1 MRKLLPYLSVFFVLV
16 VGFSL
21 LVAPYAADA
30 KTTKRKLTKASARYA
45 YDLYNPRRHY
55 GDEKVAITDASS
67 RCNTPAMRAAHVKNL
82 DRAKLDGKPFGLTF
96 ESASTTE
103 TLSPVG
109 EAYKKY
115 LTGLDLAWEAMEEP
129 YCGFGAFGTTA
140 AKKSYTKSIDRIR
153 SRFLDVAKQAKAVV
167 TPKLEVAKD

>member
-1 MRKLLPYLSVFFVLV
+1 MRKLLPYLSVFSAIV

-21 LVAPYAADA
+21 LVVPHSADA
-30 KTTKRKLTKASARYA
+30 KTVTKKLTKTSARYA
-45 YDLYNPRRHY
+45 YDLYNPRRRY
-55 GDEKVAITDASS
+55 GDEKVAITNASS

-103 TLSPVG
+103 TLSSVG

-140 AKKSYTKSIDRIR
+140 AKKSYTKSVDR
-153 SRFLDVAKQAKAVV
+153 SRARFLSAAKQEKVAARAKAE
-167 TPKLEVAKD
+167 TSND